1 MTLSPDQIEAM
12 TRFAGRLADAARAVI
27 LPYFRTDMPV
37 DDKADLW
44 GGAKGYDPVTAADK
58 GAEAAIRALIE
69 AEYPGHGILGE
80 EYGEKTGTEPLTW
93 VLDPIDGT
101 RAFITGLPL
110 WGTLIALNDGTA
122 PVIGVMD
129 QPYTGERFT
138 GNPDGAFLERIADSL
153 NRQFAQVS
161 LNRAVSGKLV
171 STSPETALGTKR
183 LKTRACPGLAQA
195 RLMTTSP
202 HLFRTPETQAAFTR
216 VADRAQLVRYGGDCY
231 AYAMVAAGQVDA
243 VIETN
248 LEAYDIQALIPIVRG
263 AGGQVTDW
271 TGGDAQAGGSVVAT
285 GDARVHAEILALL
298 NA

>member
-1 MTLSPDQIEAM
+1 MTLSPDQIETL
-12 TRFAGRLADAARAVI
+12 TRFAGRLADASRAVI
-27 LPYFRTDMPV
+27 MPYFRTAMPV

-44 GGAKGYDPVTAADK
+44 GGAKGYDPVTEADK

-80 EYGEKTGTEPLTW
+80 EYGAKAGTEPFTW

-110 WGTLIALNDGTA
+110 WGTLIALNDGKA

-129 QPYTGERFT
+129 QPFTGERYI
-138 GNPDGAFLERIADSL
+138 GNPNGAFLGAR
-153 NRQFAQVS
+153 
-161 LNRAVSGKLV
+161 K
-171 STSPETALGTKR
+171 
-183 LKTRACPGLAQA
+183 LKTRACPTLSHA

-202 HLFRTPETQAAFTR
+202 HLFRTPETLAAFNR
-216 VADRAQLVRYGGDCY
+216 VAEKAQLVRYGGDCY
-231 AYAMVAAGQVDA
+231 AYAMIAAGQVDA

-248 LEAYDIQALIPIVRG
+248 LEAYDIQALIPIVQG
-263 AGGQVTDW
+263 AGGLVTSW

-285 GDARVHAEILALL
+285 GDARLHAEILALL
-298 NA
+298 AG